1 MLLIHATYPIQIC
14 TVVAYI
20 ANWASVCINPI
31 IYVVGQKKYQEAIRH
46 LVDRLRQMK
55 PGKAQQEV
63 GVQCIQPWPEDSAE
77 ENIKVFCINA

>member
-1 MLLIHATYPIQIC
+1 MLLTTSSVQIC

-55 PGKAQQEV
+55 PGKARQEE
-63 GVQCIQPWPEDSAE
+63 GMQRIQSWPVDSAE
-77 ENIKVFCINA
+77 ENIKVFCKNV